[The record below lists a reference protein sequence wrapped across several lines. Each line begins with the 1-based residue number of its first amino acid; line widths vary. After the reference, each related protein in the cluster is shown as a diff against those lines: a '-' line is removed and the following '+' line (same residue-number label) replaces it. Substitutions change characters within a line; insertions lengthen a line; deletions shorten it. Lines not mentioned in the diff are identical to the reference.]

1 MRKMIGTMEISAFVQ
16 LYFSVVIIGVG
27 MSKYNLVNGESMVNA
42 TRLKMFVDDL
52 PNMPKLFGYEDVGGK
67 LVSKSLTIGMF
78 RKKWK
83 FHRDLPP
90 TDVFAYGTSKRS
102 ATVPGPT
109 IEAHHG
115 IDTYVMWEN
124 HLPLPHILPWDPTIP
139 TAIPAD
145 KKGVP
150 TVVHLHGSITEPES
164 DGHASAWF
172 TSAFKETGP
181 KWTKKTYHYTNKQQP
196 GNLWY
201 HDHAMGLTRVNILAG
216 LLGAYVIRQPKVES
230 PLRLP
235 YGDEFDHQLLI
246 FDRSFYV
253 NGSIYMNQTGNNPT
267 IHPQWQPEYFGD
279 VIVVNGKAWPY
290 MNVRRRKYR
299 FRIRNASNARFF
311 RLYFTNGLDFVHVGS
326 DSAYLNKPVV
336 TNQTFIAPSEIA
348 DVIVDF
354 SKSKSNTVILANN
367 APYPYPSGDPVNEA
381 NSKVMKFIINP
392 KPEFDES
399 RIPHKLLE
407 YPHPNLSSA
416 VRSRFITLYEYTSDI
431 DEPTHLFI
439 NGLSFEDPVTETP
452 VVGSSEVWYVINL
465 TEDNHPLHI
474 HFALFSVLE
483 QVKLVKLEEFKKCM
497 NKLNDAKRCNVNK
510 HAVGQKID
518 VAAPER
524 GWKNVYKMMPGF
536 VTKLLVRFSYI
547 HSNSSYPFDAT
558 AEPGYAYHC
567 HILDHEDNV
576 MMRPLKLV
584 TH

>member
-1 MRKMIGTMEISAFVQ
+1 MIGKREILAFVQ
-16 LYFSVVIIGVG
+16 LYFCVVITGRLGI
-27 MSKYNLVNGESMVNA
+27 SKYNLVNGESIVNA
-42 TRLKMFVDDL
+42 TRLKMFVDKL

-78 RKKWK
+78 HKKWK
-83 FHRDLPP
+83 FHRDLPKA
-90 TDVFAYGTSKRS
+90 DVFAFGTSVHT

-109 IEAHHG
+109 IEARYD
-115 IDTYVMWEN
+115 IDTYVTWEN
-124 HLPLPHILPWDPTIP
+124 HLPPQHILPWDPTIP
-139 TAIPAD
+139 TAIPAE

-150 TVVHLHGSITEPES
+150 TVVHLHGIITEPES
-164 DGHASAWF
+164 DGHAFAWF
-172 TSAFKETGP
+172 TRAFKETGP
-181 KWTKKTYHYTNKQQP
+181 TWTKKTYHYINKQQP

-216 LLGAYVIRQPKVES
+216 LLGAYVIRQPEVEA
-230 PLRLP
+230 PLLLP
-235 YGDEFDHQLLI
+235 YGDEFDRQLLI
-246 FDRSFYV
+246 FDRSFYS
-253 NGSIYMNQTGNNPT
+253 NGSIYMNQTGDNPA
-267 IHPQWQPEYFGD
+267 IHPEWQPEYFGD
-279 VIVVNGKAWPY
+279 VMVVNGKAWPY
-290 MNVRRRKYR
+290 MHVRRRKYR
-299 FRIRNASNARFF
+299 FRIRNASNARFLI
-311 RLYFTNGLDFVHVGS
+311 LYFTNGLDFVRVGS
-326 DSAYLNKPVV
+326 DSAYLSKSVV
-336 TNQTFIAPSEIA
+336 TNETFIAPSEIA

-354 SKSKSNTVILANN
+354 SKSKSNTVILAND

-381 NSKVMKFIINP
+381 NSKVMKFIINR

-407 YPHPNLSSA
+407 YPYPNVSSA
-416 VRSRFITLYEYTSDI
+416 IRSRFITLYEYTSNI
-431 DEPTHLFI
+431 DEPTHLLI
-439 NGLSFEDPVTETP
+439 NGLSFKDPITETP
-452 VVGSSEVWYVINL
+452 IVGSSEVWYVINL

-483 QVKLVKLEEFKKCM
+483 QVELVKLEEFKKCM

-584 TH
+584 NH